1 MSKSVEDPAGTI
13 MLSDDPE
20 GATHKIMSAT
30 TDSLESIN
38 YDWEKQPGVTNLLQ
52 IMALLS
58 DKPQSEIN
66 SQWQGKANYGELKS
80 AVANTVKAFLTEFQQ
95 KLAAVDEQALMS
107 KLEADEAAM
116 AEAANKTLLKVQ
128 KAVGLRP
135 A

>member
-1 MSKSVEDPAGTI
+1 
-13 MLSDDPE
+13 
-20 GATHKIMSAT
+20 
-30 TDSLESIN
+30 
-38 YDWEKQPGVTNLLQ
+38 VTNLLQ

-58 DKPQSEIN
+58 NKPQSEIN
-66 SQWQGKANYGELKS
+66 SQGQGKANYGELKS

-116 AEAANKTLLKVQ
+116 AKVANKTLLKVQ